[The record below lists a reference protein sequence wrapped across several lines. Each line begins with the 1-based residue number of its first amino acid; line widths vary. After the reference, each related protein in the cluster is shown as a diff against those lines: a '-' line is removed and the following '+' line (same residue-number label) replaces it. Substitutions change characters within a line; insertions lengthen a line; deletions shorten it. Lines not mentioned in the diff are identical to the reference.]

1 MFIWSVRASS
11 LKFIIACVLCVGVV
25 GALIAVIPFTDD
37 STVVMAGV
45 NFDGINNEED
55 VRNFLTSLG
64 WTVSSDKTPVT
75 EEVTIPDEFDRVF
88 VNYNEI
94 QKRQGLDLSKYK
106 RKKVTRYTYEVTNF
120 EGYEGT
126 VLANVIVYRGRV
138 VGGDLCSADPSGFV
152 CTLQGER

>member
-25 GALIAVIPFTDD
+25 GALIAIIPFTDGGR
-37 STVVMAGV
+37 VVMAGV
-45 NFDGINNEED
+45 NFDGINGEED

-64 WTVSSDKTPVT
+64 WTVSQEKSPVT

-106 RKKVTRYTYEVTNF
+106 RKKVTRYTYEVTNY

-126 VLANVIVYRGRV
+126 VYANVIVYRGRV
-138 VGGDLCSADPSGFV
+138 VGGDLCSAAPDGFV